1 MAKKISMI
9 PEGQKAPTVAQVAAD
24 MGVYGKAFIANMK
37 KQGYGLNDELI
48 DKTATAVNPMGALN
62 EKTAEPNEYFFVADF
77 DPEDEN
83 MFDNEMFGEPSAY
96 SPEGLQE
103 AIAKLEEAKGSGAS
117 NYNIYRR
124 KMNQG
129 DSEEEIISDPFNYQ
143 FPKKK

>member
-1 MAKKISMI
+1 VLFRS
-9 PEGQKAPTVAQVAAD
+9 
-24 MGVYGKAFIANMK
+24 K
-37 KQGYGLNDELI
+37 KQGYGLNDELV
-48 DKTATAVNPMGALN
+48 DKPVFDETRKAM
-62 EKTAEPNEYFFVADF
+62 KTPTQKEPDEYFFVADF
-77 DPEDEN
+77 DPEDEE

-103 AIAKLEEAKGSGAS
+103 AMAKLEEAKASGAS